1 MILRFPEFSR
11 DMRRGEEDA
20 VDALLARAFGSPGKA
35 QLIAALRRAGDIAG
49 EVVLPFQGDIVGYYA
64 LARMKAPTDWL
75 CLAAVAIDPDW
86 QGAGHG
92 RRLIGMLSEW
102 ARLSGQFVIASGPAA
117 FLTRAG
123 FAPAPIEGALL
134 AGPGTDMPENTPI
147 YPPAFQAHS
156 RG

>member
-11 DMRRGEEDA
+11 DMRRGEEVV
-20 VDALLARAFGSPGKA
+20 VDALLARAFDSPDKA
-35 QLIAALRRAGDIAG
+35 KQVAALRRDGDIAG
-49 EVVLPFQGDIVGYYA
+49 EVVLPFQGNIVGYYA
-64 LARMKAPTDWL
+64 LARLKAPVGWL

-102 ARLSGQFVIASGPAA
+102 ARLSGQSVIASGPTA

-134 AGPGTDMPENTPI
+134 AGPVTDMPEITPL
-147 YPPAFQAHS
+147 YPSALRAPC
-156 RG
+156 